1 MAWIDNRKAYDM
13 LPHSWIL
20 ETLGMTKVAKNI
32 EDLLKR
38 SMADWKTLLTGNG
51 KTLAEVEIRRGIFQG
66 DTLSPL
72 LFVVAM
78 IPLTLLL
85 RRKEM
90 GYRFGESGRKINH
103 LLFMDDLKLFGRNR
117 KEIESLCTVVHK
129 FSTDIG
135 MEFGM
140 DKCAVL
146 EMRQGGKVKCEGIE
160 LPDGKV
166 MKEVEEDGYK
176 YLGVLEGVGLRNAK
190 IKELVRTEYLRR
202 VKLVAGSKLY
212 AGNMVRAVNA
222 WAVSV
227 VRYTAGLLDW
237 KEQELRA
244 LDVKTTKILTMNGA
258 FHMRSSVDRLY
269 LKRNVGGQGLIS
281 VEDCVRKEELGLREY
296 VRASDEW
303 MLKVIAENKK

>member
-1 MAWIDNRKAYDM
+1 M
-13 LPHSWIL
+13 
-20 ETLGMTKVAKNI
+20 
-32 EDLLKR
+32 
-38 SMADWKTLLTGNG
+38 
-51 KTLAEVEIRRGIFQG
+51 
-66 DTLSPL
+66 SPM
-72 LFVVAM
+72 LFVVSM

-85 RRKEM
+85 RREEM

-176 YLGVLEGVGLRNAK
+176 YLGVLEGVGLKNAK
-190 IKELVRTEYLRR
+190 MKELVRTEYLRR

-212 AGNMVRAVNA
+212 TGNMVK
-222 WAVSV
+222 
-227 VRYTAGLLDW
+227 AG
-237 KEQELRA
+237 QP
-244 LDVKTTKILTMNGA
+244 
-258 FHMRSSVDRLY
+258 
-269 LKRNVGGQGLIS
+269 
-281 VEDCVRKEELGLREY
+281 
-296 VRASDEW
+296 
-303 MLKVIAENKK
+303 